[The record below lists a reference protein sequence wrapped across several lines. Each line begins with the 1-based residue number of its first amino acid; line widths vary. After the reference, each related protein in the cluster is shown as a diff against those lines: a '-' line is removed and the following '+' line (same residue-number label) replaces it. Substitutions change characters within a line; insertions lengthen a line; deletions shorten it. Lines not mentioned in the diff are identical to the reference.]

1 MTQSIELI
9 EAVTAGDLAKVKAL
23 LAAEPAL
30 IHAKTEKQVSL
41 VLLAAYQR
49 NARLVEII
57 LTGAPYE
64 LDLPEAAALGALE
77 RVQDLLQAQPEQLN
91 TPSPDGF
98 SPLGL
103 ACFFGHPAVVKLLVE
118 KGADVNQASANDWR
132 AQPLHSAVAGRNQ
145 EIVAY
150 LLQNGA
156 DVNARQHYN
165 FTPLH
170 AAAQNGDADLIKVLL
185 EHHANINATTAS
197 GETAMD
203 IALKFNHTEAAHMF
217 VAG

>member
-1 MTQSIELI
+1 MAQLTEII

-23 LAAEPAL
+23 LAAEPEL
-30 IHAKTEKQVSL
+30 IHAKTDKQVSL

-49 NARLVEII
+49 NVRLVEII
-57 LTGAPYE
+57 LANALYQ
-64 LDLPEAAALGALE
+64 LDLYEAAALGETE
-77 RVQDLLQAQPEQLN
+77 RVQELLQEQPEQLN
-91 TPSPDGF
+91 TTSPDGF

-103 ACFFGHPAVVKLLVE
+103 ACFFGHPALVKLLVE
-118 KGADVNQASANDWR
+118 KGADVNQASTNDWR
-132 AQPLHSAVAGRNQ
+132 VQPLHAAIAARDH
-145 EIVAY
+145 EIIEY

-156 DVNARQHYN
+156 DVNARQQHD

-185 EHHANINATTAS
+185 EHRADINATTAS

-203 IALKFNHTEAAHMF
+203 IALKSNHTEAAHMF